1 MKPRLSKPRILLTIG
16 DPNGIG
22 PEILLKIFSTKKNT
36 SEFDLHVV
44 GSKSILD
51 QYANR
56 LKLPKI
62 NAGKVIDI
70 ADGKKFHTNPGK
82 IDSLAGKLSGT
93 AIKKAIELC
102 LTEEFDAMVTLPISK
117 EAFNKAGYHY
127 PGHTEML
134 ADLAGDGS
142 TAMIMY
148 SQGLILSLITVHIP
162 LSYVSKALSK
172 KLIIQKTIIINNSL
186 VKDFRIKHP
195 KIGVLALNPHAGDG
209 GMLGTT
215 EIDKIIPSIKG
226 LKDAGFNVEG
236 PFPAD
241 GYFASGMYKK
251 FDATI
256 AMYHDQGLIPFKMIS
271 KNKGVNYTGGISLIR
286 TSPNHGTGFDI
297 AGKGIADPNSTL
309 EAIKLADKL
318 TKIT

>member
-1 MKPRLSKPRILLTIG
+1 M
-16 DPNGIG
+16 
-22 PEILLKIFSTKKNT
+22 
-36 SEFDLHVV
+36 
-44 GSKSILD
+44 
-51 QYANR
+51 
-56 LKLPKI
+56 
-62 NAGKVIDI
+62 
-70 ADGKKFHTNPGK
+70 
-82 IDSLAGKLSGT
+82 
-93 AIKKAIELC
+93 
-102 LTEEFDAMVTLPISK
+102 
-117 EAFNKAGYHY
+117 
-127 PGHTEML
+127 
-134 ADLAGDGS
+134 
-142 TAMIMY
+142 
-148 SQGLILSLITVHIP
+148 
-162 LSYVSKALSK
+162 
-172 KLIIQKTIIINNSL
+172 

-209 GMLGTT
+209 GMLGTA